1 MKKKKEEKSVQI
13 NNLKWHSKWHSAS
26 PFPVTVSC
34 SQTGLLYISANE
46 LVPGGKHYEA
56 DDCFVQHE
64 GKWGVRM
71 QRRVSAGRRRGA
83 IGVCRL
89 WPPTCNDHLM
99 DVVSLRSNVCQR
111 RTGKVEGNRVW
122 RTVKKLKKTLNDLYL
137 LTRVTPSGIRG
148 VSVCDKLVVFD
159 PPGMRTGWIFAL
171 SL

>member
-1 MKKKKEEKSVQI
+1 MA
-13 NNLKWHSKWHSAS
+13 LK
-26 PFPVTVSC
+26 VTQCISISC
-34 SQTGLLYISANE
+34 DCFLQSDRIALYLSERACA
-46 LVPGGKHYEA
+46 GGKHYEA

-99 DVVSLRSNVCQR
+99 DVVSLRSNVCQG

-122 RTVKKLKKTLNDLYL
+122 RLSLLYCKKTKKTWTDLYL

-148 VSVCDKLVVFD
+148 VSICDKLVVFD